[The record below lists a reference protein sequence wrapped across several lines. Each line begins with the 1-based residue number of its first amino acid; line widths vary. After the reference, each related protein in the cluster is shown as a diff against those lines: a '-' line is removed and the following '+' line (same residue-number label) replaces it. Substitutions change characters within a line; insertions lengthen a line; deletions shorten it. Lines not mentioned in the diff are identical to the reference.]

1 MGRTLDL
8 GKISI
13 TLADGAWDRKKP
25 YEALTFVYHRG
36 DGFISRHD
44 NIGVEPGTDDTTW
57 YLVVRHGQ
65 IPEIRFDQEGNMYA
79 DDVLVTTVFRD
90 VVQHAIE
97 AMENDERYAQ
107 AEEQRIN
114 AEQGRSEAEDERKL
128 KERER
133 QTAENSR
140 VSSEAGRNRA
150 ENSRVEAEA
159 ARAAAETERNA
170 RFNEAIREA
179 VQGIYKGD
187 VGPRGKSAYQIAVDN
202 GYEGTEEEW
211 LASLVGETPE
221 ISIGTVTTAE
231 PGTPAAATMAGTPEE
246 PVLNLTIPKG
256 AVGTTPNI
264 TIGTVATGAPGTQVV
279 VEITGTAEAPVLNI
293 TIPQGI
299 QGNTGSSVEFP
310 YELVN
315 NRTTDDATKGLSA
328 AEGKRL
334 GDDLDQLSQATVE
347 KKETIDIASLPK
359 RSYGISSETLKY
371 TTSTSYKHVI
381 FPVVEGEIYEV
392 KANSTQK
399 TRYVWLVSSATP
411 ASGGTPAFLT
421 GYETVYDVTEGTTVI
436 VTVPAGAKYM
446 YFYLGTTDGYPYT
459 PDYIKRISSPMKA
472 EAKKLR
478 AELDRYEKT
487 EVDIANVN
495 VDDLC
500 IADGY
505 QYSEGEHFLVD
516 VTEAEMVSIVGNLT
530 NGTTVYLMSGLNCP
544 NSGSTVG
551 DSRII
556 RRIDIEKGEEVLVH
570 IPQTALALVVNKTIG
585 TETDTTPA
593 SIVLYHSS
601 EEYENDITLNGNQ
614 PRVFYAG
621 RFAVTS
627 SALSFI
633 VATRVRNAL
642 IKVKA
647 GLTYVIT
654 EESNGAPRGY
664 YIASLPHVGEATT
677 KVLEFVQEKP
687 CRFVWTAS
695 ADGYIIFYINHA
707 NPELT
712 VSVTLQ
718 NDDALTASVD
728 GNTSD
733 VNELAL
739 NAMPFQRLYA
749 GSLTKYN
756 YRIDSTMGLYAASTA
771 YDHCLIPVRPGQLV
785 KVIPATG
792 LNAHIAWYSEMDTPT
807 ANGYPP
813 YVEGTG
819 LVIIKAGTKRVL
831 RVPAGTQYMYVYY
844 GDSAGT
850 YWPSY
855 IAVSVDF
862 ESLPDIV
869 RQNDYIKTKRLF
881 EQFRWTT
888 RAENNSGAE
897 SYLQKPFIMLH
908 FTDMHGRVTAVNRI
922 NAYRET
928 FADYIDCTIQ
938 TGDLM
943 LTQFSN
949 AIPYGE
955 GAEDNPSRDIL
966 GVVGNHDTA
975 VYSGGSYAWHTH
987 QGLDIYNKMFAPY
1000 IEYWGVT
1007 QPEGAAEN
1015 GLCYYYKDFT
1025 ASKIRLI
1032 VLDTWYS
1039 GADYHTAQ
1047 KAWFAS
1053 VLESARLAGLSVILA
1068 THMRIKAESALPTSF
1083 HQPNASVT
1091 NPDSSLVN
1099 DDYIPYVT
1107 AFKQAGGDFVCWI
1120 GGHSHVDA
1128 VTKTSEAMGAIINIA
1143 PSTANRSEN
1152 DTSTTIYDT
1161 NSTVGIDRKDW
1172 RTFDLFNIMA
1182 VDVYFKTITLFRVGS
1197 EWDKF
1202 GRHIETACI
1211 NYQTGEVI
1219 YG

>member
-1 MGRTLDL
+1 MANNIQLIQDKQGDNVFP
-8 GKISI
+8 I
-13 TLADGAWDRKKP
+13 THERAVRDSDG
-25 YEALTFVYHRG
+25 V
-36 DGFISRHD
+36 
-44 NIGVEPGTDDTTW
+44 NIGAKVSQ
-57 YLVVRHGQ
+57 LR
-65 IPEIRFDQEGNMYA
+65 QE
-79 DDVLVTTVFRD
+79 TV
-90 VVQHAIE
+90 
-97 AMENDERYAQ
+97 
-107 AEEQRIN
+107 
-114 AEQGRSEAEDERKL
+114 L
-128 KERER
+128 KE
-133 QTAENSR
+133 
-140 VSSEAGRNRA
+140 
-150 ENSRVEAEA
+150 A
-159 ARAAAETERNA
+159 A
-170 RFNEAIREA
+170 
-179 VQGIYKGD
+179 
-187 VGPRGKSAYQIAVDN
+187 
-202 GYEGTEEEW
+202 
-211 LASLVGETPE
+211 
-221 ISIGTVTTAE
+221 
-231 PGTPAAATMAGTPEE
+231 
-246 PVLNLTIPKG
+246 
-256 AVGTTPNI
+256 
-264 TIGTVATGAPGTQVV
+264 
-279 VEITGTAEAPVLNI
+279 
-293 TIPQGI
+293 
-299 QGNTGSSVEFP
+299 
-310 YELVN
+310 
-315 NRTTDDATKGLSA
+315 
-328 AEGKRL
+328 
-334 GDDLDQLSQATVE
+334 
-347 KKETIDIASLPK
+347 IDIYSLPK
-359 RSYGISSETLKY
+359 RSYYIKEDTLKY
-371 TTSTSYKHVI
+371 STSTSYKHIVI
-381 FPVVEGEIYEV
+381 PVEGGEV
-392 KANSTQK
+392 YGFKADSAYN
-399 TRYVWLVSSATP
+399 TRYAWLVSSAPPT
-411 ASGGTPAFLT
+411 SGGTPAFLT
-421 GYETVYDVTEGTTVI
+421 GYEGVYIIAAGTSANI
-436 VTVPAGAKYM
+436 TVPVGARYM
-446 YFYLGTTDGYPYT
+446 YVYLGSTDGYPYA
-459 PDYIKRISSPMKA
+459 PDYVKCISSPMKA

-478 AELDRYEKT
+478 AELDRYVQTK
-487 EVDIANVN
+487 VDIANVN

-505 QYSEGEHFLVD
+505 QYSEGKHFLVD
-516 VTEAEMVSIVGNLT
+516 VTEVEMVSIVGNLT
-530 NGTTVYLMSGLNCP
+530 NGTTVYLLSGFNCP

-556 RRIDIEKGEEVLVH
+556 RRIDIGKGEEVFVH
-570 IPQTALALVVNKTIG
+570 IPKTALVLVVNKTLG

-601 EEYENDITLNGNQ
+601 DEYENGLTLNGNQ
-614 PRVFYAG
+614 PRVFYVG
-621 RFAVTS
+621 RFAYSNNEVVYI
-627 SALSFI
+627 A
-633 VATRVRNAL
+633 ATRVRNAL

-647 GLTYVIT
+647 GLTYVMDVV
-654 EESNGAPRGY
+654 SNGAPRGLY
-664 YIASLPHVGEATT
+664 TDSLPRIGEPTT

-687 CRFVWTAS
+687 CRFVYTAS
-695 ADGYIIFYINHA
+695 SDGYIFFYINHA

-718 NDDALTASVD
+718 NDDALTASAE

-749 GSLTKYN
+749 GGLTKYD
-756 YRIDSTMGLYAASTA
+756 YRIDSSNGLYAASTA
-771 YDHCLIPVRPGQLV
+771 YDHCLVPVKPGQLV

-792 LNAHIAWYSEMDTPT
+792 LNAYIAWYSEMDTPT
-807 ANGYPP
+807 SIGYPP

-819 LVIIKAGTKRVL
+819 LITILANTQRVL

-844 GDSAGT
+844 GDSSGA

-862 ESLPDIV
+862 DSLPDIV

-888 RAENNSGAE
+888 RAENDSSAE

-908 FTDMHGRVTAVNRI
+908 FTDLHGRVPAVNRI

-928 FADYIDCTIQ
+928 FSEYIDCTIQ

-943 LTQFSN
+943 MTQFSN

-955 GAEDNPSRDIL
+955 GTEDNPSRDIL

-975 VYSGGSYAWHTH
+975 VYSGGSYTWHTH

-1032 VLDTWYS
+1032 VLDTWYN

-1047 KAWFAS
+1047 KAWFAD

-1068 THMRIKAESALPTSF
+1068 THMRIKAESALPTTFS
-1083 HQPNASVT
+1083 QINASVT

-1120 GGHSHVDA
+1120 AGHSHVDA
-1128 VTKTSEAMGAIINIA
+1128 VTKTSEATGSIINIA
-1143 PSTANRSEN
+1143 ASTASRSEN
-1152 DTSTTIYDT
+1152 DTSTSIYNT

-1202 GRHIETACI
+1202 GRKIETSCI
-1211 NYQTGEVI
+1211 KYTTGEVI
-1219 YG
+1219 Y